1 MKFLRYESSRGP
13 QYGVL
18 EDDGGVRELSGSPF
32 GDFDVGAAAG
42 QLDGLKLL
50 APVIP
55 PRVIGVGLN
64 CGSHIEEEGEA
75 APEIPMLFMLPP
87 TTVIGSGE
95 PIVYPRQG
103 EDVEFEGEFVVVVG
117 KEARRVPEDQALE
130 YVLGYTCGND
140 VSERVIQE
148 AEMKLG
154 CLLVGK
160 GFDTF
165 KPLGPVIATDVD
177 PDNVDLTARVN
188 GELKQ
193 KTNTSDLIFS
203 AAKLVSYLSD
213 AMTLQP
219 GDLIYTGTPGGVG
232 AINPGDTVE
241 IELSG
246 IGVLRNTVVA
256 EG

>member
-1 MKFLRYESSRGP
+1 M
-13 QYGVL
+13 
-18 EDDGGVRELSGSPF
+18 
-32 GDFDVGAAAG
+32 
-42 QLDGLKLL
+42 
-50 APVIP
+50 
-55 PRVIGVGLN
+55 N
-64 CGSHIEEEGEA
+64 
-75 APEIPMLFMLPP
+75 M
-87 TTVIGSGE
+87 
-95 PIVYPRQG
+95 
-103 EDVEFEGEFVVVVG
+103 
-117 KEARRVPEDQALE
+117 
-130 YVLGYTCGND
+130 
-140 VSERVIQE
+140 
-148 AEMKLG
+148 G

-177 PDNVDLTARVN
+177 PDNIDLTARVN

-213 AMTLQP
+213 SITLQP

-232 AINPGDTVE
+232 SIHPGDTVE

-246 IGVLRNTVVA
+246 IGALRNTVVA

>member
-1 MKFLRYESSRGP
+1 M
-13 QYGVL
+13 
-18 EDDGGVRELSGSPF
+18 
-32 GDFDVGAAAG
+32 
-42 QLDGLKLL
+42 
-50 APVIP
+50 
-55 PRVIGVGLN
+55 
-64 CGSHIEEEGEA
+64 
-75 APEIPMLFMLPP
+75 
-87 TTVIGSGE
+87 
-95 PIVYPRQG
+95 
-103 EDVEFEGEFVVVVG
+103 
-117 KEARRVPEDQALE
+117 
-130 YVLGYTCGND
+130 LGYTCGND

>member
-1 MKFLRYESSRGP
+1 
-13 QYGVL
+13 
-18 EDDGGVRELSGSPF
+18 
-32 GDFDVGAAAG
+32 
-42 QLDGLKLL
+42 
-50 APVIP
+50 
-55 PRVIGVGLN
+55 
-64 CGSHIEEEGEA
+64 
-75 APEIPMLFMLPP
+75 
-87 TTVIGSGE
+87 
-95 PIVYPRQG
+95 
-103 EDVEFEGEFVVVVG
+103 
-117 KEARRVPEDQALE
+117 
-130 YVLGYTCGND
+130 VLGYTCGND

-148 AEMKLG
+148 AEMNMG

-177 PDNVDLTARVN
+177 PDNIDLTARVN

-213 AMTLQP
+213 SITLQP

-232 AINPGDTVE
+232 SIHPGDTVE